1 MRGPPGSCG
10 SAPGVARV
18 ARVARV
24 VRVVRVSPPGLRD
37 SPPVVSVVDPR
48 PPPGGSTVAPC
59 HGWVGSS
66 TTHGV
71 AARVGAIRRVRD
83 GRFVASCHGTTAAR
97 PRDPPGERTVSPLG
111 TPFAR
116 RATRPAIGAPE
127 PRRRAVLSCSR
138 STLAS
143 PRCGIK
149 QHVPPKR
156 IDGPLGGATPQPA
169 HAAPAQRCLWLS
181 GECGPAR
188 RAPGGPPQRRVSSRR
203 SRPGSRADAA
213 SRRASGGAG
222 RTGSP
227 RAASGARPR

>member
-10 SAPGVARV
+10 SAPRGLRGSP
-18 ARVARV
+18 RF
-24 VRVVRVSPPGLRD
+24 VRVVDL
-37 SPPVVSVVDPR
+37 R

-59 HGWVGSS
+59 HGWVRRS
-66 TTHGV
+66 TTRGL

-97 PRDPPGERTVSPLG
+97 PRDPPGERTVSPPG

-127 PRRRAVLSCSR
+127 PRRRAVLSCRR

-143 PRCGIK
+143 PRGGIK
-149 QHVPPKR
+149 QQVPRKR
-156 IDGPLGGATPQPA
+156 INGPLGGGTGQPV
-169 HAAPAQRCLWLS
+169 HAAPAQRRVWRLWLS
-181 GECGPAR
+181 GECGTAR